1 MRAARLA
8 QGGRPTIGAQPRPRP
23 TPQQR
28 PTRPRVVPIAA
39 PAYREQMAE
48 LERLSFRF
56 DQTENAEMWRD
67 YRIFKAAG
75 LFKAWREKWVGRV
88 PARYLQP
95 PPRPAL

>member
-8 QGGRPTIGAQPRPRP
+8 QGGRPTIGAQERP
-23 TPQQR
+23 QR
-28 PTRPRVVPIAA
+28 NPTRGRVVPIAA
-39 PAYREQMAE
+39 PAYRAQMAE

-56 DQTENAEMWRD
+56 DKTEDAEMWAD

-95 PPRPAL
+95 RPRPTL